1 MTPVPFFRALL
12 SFTPRLWEPWLLRPP
27 SSAVHLPC
35 LSFPHDCFSPL
46 SMEALWGHALLMW
59 TIGCLQP
66 AGELLK
72 ICLKQN
78 YYVFEHSVVEEKKK
92 SCQHFPSGSAENPC
106 PCSTE
111 PVLLQL
117 SQRVTHSEAAS
128 SPTSRASEPCPRCEL
143 GQGNT
148 ARMAGGGDTEESL
161 GHLTSPWLSCWGTQ
175 KALRKFIPLWITAW
189 GCEALIL
196 QCWPCS

>member
-12 SFTPRLWEPWLLRPP
+12 SFTPRLSEPQLLRPP

-35 LSFPHDCFSPL
+35 LSFPHDRFSPL

-78 YYVFEHSVVEEKKK
+78 YYVFEHSVVEEKKIMSALPFRLRWK
-92 SCQHFPSGSAENPC
+92 SLPMQRWACPSPVVTEGDSLRGGFKPHFTSQWAM
-106 PCSTE
+106 STVWAG
-111 PVLLQL
+111 P
-117 SQRVTHSEAAS
+117 RKHSENGRWRGHWGKPGS
-128 SPTSRASEPCPRCEL
+128 SHQSLAFLLR
-143 GQGNT
+143 NT
-148 ARMAGGGDTEESL
+148 EGS
-161 GHLTSPWLSCWGTQ
+161 
-175 KALRKFIPLWITAW
+175 
-189 GCEALIL
+189 
-196 QCWPCS
+196 